1 MDLDFFDRTLS
12 VVDIVVCL
20 IDFAFLAYLIRL
32 ERSRRERP
40 KSYSKFA
47 YYRKGKTRRNRR

>member
-1 MDLDFFDRTLS
+1 MDLDFFDRSLS

-32 ERSRRERP
+32 DRTRRAKP
-40 KSYSKFA
+40 KPVSKFA